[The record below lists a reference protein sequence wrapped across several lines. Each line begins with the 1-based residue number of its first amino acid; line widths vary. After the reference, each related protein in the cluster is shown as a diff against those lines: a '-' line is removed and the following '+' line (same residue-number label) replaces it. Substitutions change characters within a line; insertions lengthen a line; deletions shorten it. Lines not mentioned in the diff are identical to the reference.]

1 MNYSYINMWGGKKT
15 SIRLLGFCD
24 RTDREIII
32 FNNCSRSIIVL
43 DVNFPNNHEKCL
55 WQVYRW
61 GKWGP
66 EKLVLRPLSW
76 PVAELFLATRSLAFP
91 YEPQSLTGKFWVK
104 RAPSTLSDPKTA
116 HLPREG
122 PTSLWKALSTKTQ
135 HRSRWNSLEF
145 SITLEIDV
153 LWLRIQCLSAAA

>member
-61 GKWGP
+61 GKWVFLRFVCVCVCVCCFFFYP
-66 EKLVLRPLSW
+66 HCHERVQQKYKISTAKRDQHTKRYVL
-76 PVAELFLATRSLAFP
+76 
-91 YEPQSLTGKFWVK
+91 LTFKICMENG
-104 RAPSTLSDPKTA
+104 PKTLKLNLCIIS
-116 HLPREG
+116 H
-122 PTSLWKALSTKTQ
+122 
-135 HRSRWNSLEF
+135 
-145 SITLEIDV
+145 ITFLY
-153 LWLRIQCLSAAA
+153 